1 MRKVAVIGVGMV
13 KVDHHW
19 KESLR
24 SLFTKAAINA
34 LEDAGNPDVE
44 ALYVGNMSAGQFN
57 KQENLAPM
65 LADALGLGS
74 KPSLRVEEGCSSGA
88 AALYMALKDVASGM
102 HDFVLVGGVEK
113 MMDMTTSDATFI
125 ISTVTDQEYEAFTG
139 LSLAGINAMVMRL
152 YMKKFGVKRESFA
165 KFVVQ
170 MHENA
175 SKNPYAQFPFKISL
189 DKALNSAPVA
199 EPIHLMDC
207 APIGDGAAALIIC
220 PAEKAKE
227 FTSDQ
232 VDIIG
237 AWKAN
242 DTFLFHMRKDF
253 LSLNATIEASMNAYE
268 MAKITPEDVD
278 VAEVHDSFSI
288 AGILAI
294 EDLGFVRKGEG
305 WMAVEEGLISPDGEI
320 PINPSG
326 GLKARGHPIGATGIY
341 QAAEI
346 VLQLRGDAGKRQVP
360 NARIGLSHNT
370 SGFGTSAIIHVFKAK

>member
-1 MRKVAVIGVGMV
+1 MIGVGMV

-19 KESLR
+19 SESLR
-24 SLFTKAAINA
+24 SLFTKAALNA
-34 LEDAGNPDVE
+34 LEDAGIPKVE

-57 KQENLAPM
+57 NQENIAPL
-65 LADALGLGS
+65 LADSLGFNS
-74 KPSLRVEEGCSSGA
+74 IPSIRVEEGCSSGA
-88 AALYMALKDVASGM
+88 AALYMGLKDVASGM
-102 HDFVLVGGVEK
+102 HDIVMVGGVEK
-113 MMDMTTSDATFI
+113 MMDTTTNDATFI

-152 YMKKFGVKRESFA
+152 YMKRFGVKRESFA

-170 MHENA
+170 MHDNA

-189 DKALNSAPVA
+189 EKALNSVPVA
-199 EPIHLMDC
+199 DPIHLMDC
-207 APIGDGAAALIIC
+207 APIGDGAAALILC
-220 PAEKAKE
+220 PADKAKE
-227 FTSDQ
+227 FVSDC
-232 VDIIG
+232 VEIAG

-253 LSLNATIEASMNAYE
+253 LTLKATVEASRNAYE
-268 MAKITPEDVD
+268 MAKITPEDID

-288 AGILAI
+288 AGFLAI
-294 EDLGFVRKGEG
+294 EDLGFARKGEA
-305 WMAVEEGLISPDGEI
+305 WKAVEEGLISLEGEI

-346 VLQLRGDAGKRQVP
+346 VLQLRGEAGKRQVP
-360 NARIGLSHNT
+360 DAQVGITHNT
-370 SGFGTSAIIHVFKAK
+370 SGFGTSAIVHVFKAK